1 MRFISPPLPRGFNY
15 LSVFGKEKSPPSS
28 SSLLRLHLPV
38 SLSLCANE
46 SFIWN
51 WLAAFAN
58 SFWVQDSEISYW
70 SQACVRTA
78 RMKEQGFWGT
88 LLQRRERNYIY
99 FLKWCT
105 WSAIFWGTCTL
116 LYPVSLV
123 FRSSSS
129 PQKTLPLKHLI
140 SSLTFNSV
148 TLWHHNT
155 SPCN

>member
-1 MRFISPPLPRGFNY
+1 MKLCLNSAGERCNCAGVGCPANRYNSSEYQREHKVSTVEIMRSVCVSFRLLFLVGFIY

-78 RMKEQGFWGT
+78 RMKEQGLGAHYYSGE
-88 LLQRRERNYIY
+88 RETT
-99 FLKWCT
+99 F
-105 WSAIFWGTCTL
+105 IF
-116 LYPVSLV
+116 
-123 FRSSSS
+123 SSDAHEV
-129 PQKTLPLKHLI
+129 QL
-140 SSLTFNSV
+140 F
-148 TLWHHNT
+148 
-155 SPCN
+155 